1 MLQAIVYESNTG
13 FTKRYAEILAAQ
25 TGIAAY
31 SVAESRK
38 NVAHGSSVVFLSWI
52 SGGAVVKLDK
62 AKKYFDIRAVGAVG
76 LAAPTAEREAGI
88 VSHHELSIPVFC
100 LPGGFD
106 MSKLHGMQKIAMSVM
121 IRSFKMQ
128 QVTEMR
134 SNDDQMLQDMVNGC
148 DHVSEDAILPLVE
161 WVQIQQ
167 TTL

>member
-1 MLQAIVYESNTG
+1 
-13 FTKRYAEILAAQ
+13 
-25 TGIAAY
+25 
-31 SVAESRK
+31 
-38 NVAHGSSVVFLSWI
+38 
-52 SGGAVVKLDK
+52 
-62 AKKYFDIRAVGAVG
+62 
-76 LAAPTAEREAGI
+76 
-88 VSHHELSIPVFC
+88 
-100 LPGGFD
+100 